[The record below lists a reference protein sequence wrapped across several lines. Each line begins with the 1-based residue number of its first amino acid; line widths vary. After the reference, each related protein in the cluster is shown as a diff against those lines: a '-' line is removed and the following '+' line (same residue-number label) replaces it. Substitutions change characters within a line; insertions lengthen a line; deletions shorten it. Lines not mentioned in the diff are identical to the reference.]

1 VILSEVKM
9 KLRIKTLMLIGILFM
24 TLILVLFVISQTI
37 FLNTFNEHEKQYT
50 SLEVTDV
57 NYTLNNEI
65 SNLKKINMDWA
76 EWDDTYSFVG
86 GDYPG
91 FVENNVLPET
101 FERLNVNLI
110 LFLDKDRQIVYGKA
124 VNLEENKEISFPSN
138 LNRTLSSDDPLI
150 GSNSSEGTAGIII
163 TQYGPMIISSQPI
176 LTSSGDGPAQGTLI
190 MGRFLGQT
198 ELNRLSNITNSSVS
212 LEDYNDSNMPPD
224 FQKARFSLTTTNPIF
239 VQALGPNSIAG
250 YISLND
256 IYGNPALILKTEIPR
271 VIYQDYQGSIIYL
284 IASLILLGLLFGVL
298 TLYYLDKNILNRL
311 EKIVSGV
318 VKIGETDDLSKRVYA
333 EGDDELANLGRSI
346 NETFDSLEKSE
357 YKLRESEERYRNIFE
372 NTGTSMLILDED
384 LNVFLV
390 NKEFENVFGFFEKK
404 LEAKMNWID
413 LIAYPDNDKIWN
425 YHNKILNERKISKI
439 PETYELE
446 LKNKRGEIGD
456 FLATFNNIPN
466 TERILVSLIDISD
479 RKKAEN
485 EIKSSL
491 KEKETLLREIH
502 HRVKNNMQIISSLIS
517 LQSAE
522 VSDEKLVS
530 LYKETENRIHSMALV
545 HENLYQSHDLS
556 HIGLSQYVQNLVE
569 DLIYS
574 YGVSNAIETE
584 IEVPPIEVNL
594 ETAIPLGL
602 IINEMV
608 SNSIKH
614 AFPDKKG
621 KIMVKLEIDSDEN
634 LILMV
639 SDDGV
644 GLPKDSDIDS
654 IKKFGLKLIQALI
667 QQLDGKL
674 TFESKNGTTF
684 CIKFKELEYGKR
696 F

>member
-1 VILSEVKM
+1 MILSEVKM

-357 YKLRESEERYRNIFE
+357 YKLRESEKRYRNIFE

-491 KEKETLLREIH
+491 KEKEALLREIH

-584 IEVPPIEVNL
+584 IEVPSIEVNL

>member
-1 VILSEVKM
+1 M

-491 KEKETLLREIH
+491 KEKEALLREIH

-584 IEVPPIEVNL
+584 IEVPSIEVNL

>member
-1 VILSEVKM
+1 VVLSEVKM
-9 KLRIKTLMLIGILFM
+9 KLRIKTLMLTGILFV

-91 FVENNVLPET
+91 FVESNLLPET

-124 VNLEENKEISFPSN
+124 VNLEENKEISFPSS

-198 ELNRLSNITNSSVS
+198 ELNRLSDITNSSVS

-284 IASLILLGLLFGVL
+284 IVSLILLGLLFGVL

-318 VKIGETDDLSKRVYA
+318 VKIGKTDDLSKRVYA

-357 YKLRESEERYRNIFE
+357 YKLKESEERYRNIFE

-404 LEAKMNWID
+404 LEAKMNWIN
-413 LIAYPDNDKIWN
+413 LIAYPDNDKIWD

-446 LKNKRGEIGD
+446 LKNKRGEIGN

-485 EIKSSL
+485 EIKASL
-491 KEKETLLREIH
+491 KEKEALLREIH

-556 HIGLSQYVQNLVE
+556 HIDLWQYVQNLVE

-574 YGVSNAIETE
+574 YGVSSAIETE
-584 IEVPPIEVNL
+584 IEVPSIEVNL

-644 GLPKDSDIDS
+644 GLPKDSDMDS

>member
-1 VILSEVKM
+1 M

-584 IEVPPIEVNL
+584 IEVPSIEVNL

>member
-1 VILSEVKM
+1 M

-224 FQKARFSLTTTNPIF
+224 FQKARSSLTTTNPIF

-357 YKLRESEERYRNIFE
+357 YKLKESEERYRNIFE

-491 KEKETLLREIH
+491 KEKEALLREIH

-556 HIGLSQYVQNLVE
+556 HIDLWQYVQNLVE

-584 IEVPPIEVNL
+584 IEVPSIEVNL

>member
-404 LEAKMNWID
+404 IEAKMNWID

-491 KEKETLLREIH
+491 KEKEALLREIH

-584 IEVPPIEVNL
+584 IEVPSIEVNL

>member
-1 VILSEVKM
+1 MILSEVKM

>member
-1 VILSEVKM
+1 M

-284 IASLILLGLLFGVL
+284 IVSLILLGLLFGVL